1 MSCSRCL
8 GFVVSDVYL
17 GAEGEIDFLRCINCG
32 AVQDPRINC
41 RDQRTALKQPQR
53 RWRRI
58 IPLEGLTLD
67 QGRPPIMVGSQER

>member
-1 MSCSRCL
+1 MSCNRCC

-32 AVQDPRINC
+32 AVQEQTING
-41 RDQRTALKQPQR
+41 RGPGAAFRQPQR

-58 IPLEGLTLD
+58 IPEALPLD
-67 QGRPPIMVGSQER
+67 QGKPPIMVGSRER